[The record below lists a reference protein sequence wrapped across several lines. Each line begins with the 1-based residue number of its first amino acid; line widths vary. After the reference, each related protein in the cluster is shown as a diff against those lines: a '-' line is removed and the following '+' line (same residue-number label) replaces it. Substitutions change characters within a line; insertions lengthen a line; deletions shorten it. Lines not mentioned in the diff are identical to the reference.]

1 MTGLLLMQ
9 SVLTPLAKTTLLL
22 MGLSAGMSVADE
34 VTRKKVWG
42 SGTAALITSNEE
54 MEVIMKIVT
63 HLKNQNY

>member
-22 MGLSAGMSVADE
+22 MGLSADE
-34 VTRKKVWG
+34 VTRKKVYE

-54 MEVIMKIVT
+54 MKVIM
-63 HLKNQNY
+63 

>member
-42 SGTAALITSNEE
+42 SGTATLITSNEE
-54 MEVIMKIVT
+54 MEVIMKIVN